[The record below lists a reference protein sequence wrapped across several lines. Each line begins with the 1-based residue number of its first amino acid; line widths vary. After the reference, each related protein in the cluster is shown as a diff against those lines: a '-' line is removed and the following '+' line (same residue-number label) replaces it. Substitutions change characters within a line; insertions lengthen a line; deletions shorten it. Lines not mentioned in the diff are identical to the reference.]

1 MGKTNRNKGAGT
13 VFKRGKYYYLQYM
26 VNGAVKKVSLQC
38 TGKKE
43 AAKKAAE
50 LLPALQAKTKEQI
63 ALHVAEARKL
73 GKRNKLKLENV
84 WNLYLKNPARP
95 DSSDGTLGN
104 YKRMWNKFAD
114 WIKTHYSSVFGLQE
128 INENIALEYSEYLWD
143 KGLSANTYNYHIQ
156 AIKLVIK
163 TLSRQADL
171 VKNPFGIVTRKAE
184 NKQSRKEFSEDEIL
198 KIIES
203 FNVPDLSL
211 MNKEEIK
218 VLFNLGIWTGLR
230 LADCVKMKWGNID
243 FQRNLIVCK
252 PQKTARKTNKTV
264 TIPIH
269 PLLKEAF
276 TLALTWQENEYVLPK
291 TAERYTTNADG
302 VKKDAIKVFC
312 YNGFITTQ
320 EVEGVQRKRKAN
332 IYGFH
337 SFRHSFV
344 SFCAKAGV
352 PLPVVQA
359 IVGHGNPAI
368 TRHYIHIGEESVKQ
382 AINALPQGNLLPESG
397 RTSDDK
403 IKEAITLLNSKPQL
417 TETEMQILKILQ

>member
-1 MGKTNRNKGAGT
+1 MAGKNRKKGSGSLLK
-13 VFKRGKYYYLQYM
+13 VGKYYHLQYM
-26 VNGAVKKVSLQC
+26 VNGAVKRISLQC
-38 TGKKE
+38 TSERE
-43 AAKKAAE
+43 AHKKADE

-73 GKRNKLKLENV
+73 GKRNKLKLENA
-84 WNLYLKNPARP
+84 WKLYLKNPARP
-95 DSSDGTLGN
+95 DSSEGTLGN

-114 WIKTHYSSVFGLQE
+114 WMKTHYSSVVGLQE
-128 INENIALEYSEYLWD
+128 ITENIALEYSEYLWD

-171 VKNPFGIVTRKAE
+171 VRNPFGIVTRKAE
-184 NKQSRKEFSEDEIL
+184 NKQSRKEFSEDEVL

-203 FNVPDLSL
+203 FNAPELSL

-218 VLFNLGIWTGLR
+218 VLFHLGIWTGLR
-230 LADCVKMKWGNID
+230 LADCVQMKWESIN

-276 TLALTWQENEYVLPK
+276 TLALTWRENEYVLSK
-291 TAERYTTNADG
+291 TAERYIQNPDG

-312 YNGFITTQ
+312 YNGFTTTQ

-382 AINALPQGNLLPESG
+382 AINALPQGNLLSG
-397 RTSDDK
+397 AKKTTEEK
-403 IKEAITLLNSKPQL
+403 NQEAIALLNSKPQL
-417 TETEMQILKILQ
+417 TETEMQLLKILQ

>member
-1 MGKTNRNKGAGT
+1 MAGKNRKKGSGSLLK
-13 VFKRGKYYYLQYM
+13 VGKYYHLQYM
-26 VNGAVKKVSLQC
+26 VNGAVKRISLKC
-38 TGKKE
+38 SSERE
-43 AAKKAAE
+43 AQKKADE
-50 LLPALQAKTKEQI
+50 LLPDLQARTKEQI

-73 GKRNKLKLENV
+73 EKRNKLRLENA

-95 DSSDGTLGN
+95 DSSEGTLGN
-104 YKRMWNKFAD
+104 YKRMWNKFVD
-114 WIKTHYSSVFGLQE
+114 WMKTNYSSVISLQE
-128 INENIALEYSEYLWD
+128 VTENIALEYSEYLWD

-171 VKNPFGIVTRKAE
+171 VKNPFAIVTRKAE
-184 NKQSRKEFSEDEIL
+184 NKQSRKEFSESEVL
-198 KIIES
+198 KIIDS
-203 FNVPDLSL
+203 FNAPKLSL
-211 MNKEEIK
+211 MNKEEIR
-218 VLFNLGIWTGLR
+218 VLFHLGIWTGLR
-230 LADCVKMKWGNID
+230 LADCVQMKWENVD
-243 FQRNLIVCK
+243 FARNLITCK
-252 PQKTARKTNKTV
+252 PKKTARKTNKTV

-291 TAERYTTNADG
+291 TVARYIINADG

-312 YNGFITTQ
+312 YNGFITKK

-332 IYGFH
+332 VYGFH

-368 TRHYIHIGEESVKQ
+368 TRHYIHIGEESVKK

-397 RTSDDK
+397 RTTDDK
-403 IKEAITLLNSKPQL
+403 IKEALALLNSKPQL
-417 TETEMQILKILQ
+417 TETDMQLLKILQ